1 MFLHLNAAYVQK
13 CRPCAYI
20 KRVCPYVAYW
30 YICKKIT
37 SMHALCRAQDRGV
50 DVSFPAC
57 NKLAVLSVRSI
68 LNLFQIQL
76 PLKYWWYAVPCW
88 WYQLPVAQVNA
99 CHAIISD
106 NASRSLIHARSLAAW
121 LYGRFVA
128 VISNNGLSKS
138 II

>member
-1 MFLHLNAAYVQK
+1 MHIYIYIKYAEMYDIYAKMYHIMRRMYKK

-88 WYQLPVAQVNA
+88 WYELPVAQVYRMP
-99 CHAIISD
+99 C
-106 NASRSLIHARSLAAW
+106 
-121 LYGRFVA
+121 
-128 VISNNGLSKS
+128 NNFRQCFAQSHS
-138 II
+138 C